1 MKATRPRCHPWSW
14 KKFACAS
21 LLSWREE
28 EVEEQSVNLKVKD
41 YPKAMLAMYLLLY
54 YVTEPD
60 PAWICIS
67 RLYFLCKVLSSHW
80 SINCFHAW
88 YYLEENSHFVF
99 SRLQKLLTSLGN
111 WDWIQFEEL
120 KCLHTKELISFPS
133 KLATI
138 FENCKIYSLR
148 FFFATKKGSQVFL
161 DDHTC

>member
-28 EVEEQSVNLKVKD
+28 VEEQSVNLKVKD
-41 YPKAMLAMYLLLY
+41 YPKATLTMYLLCNGTWPSLK
-54 YVTEPD
+54 
-60 PAWICIS
+60 IS
-67 RLYFLCKVLSSHW
+67 RLYLLGKVMPFTHC
-80 SINCFHAW
+80 SINCFDAW
-88 YYLEENSHFVF
+88 YHLEENSHFVF